1 MNLKK
6 IQQYV
11 PVDIRN
17 WEKTDFAQLLYE
29 ICDSVKQYTNDVVE
43 VHQVVKL
50 GKVGKD
56 WKFLIIINITQDLDN
71 LGTAVEAL

>member
-1 MNLKK
+1 MNINK

-11 PVDIRN
+11 PLDIRN

-50 GKVGKD
+50 GKFGKD
-56 WKFLIIINITQDLDN
+56 YKFVIIINILQDLDN
-71 LGTAVEAL
+71 LGPAVEEL